1 MHIVFQLIRW
11 VPSRT
16 KCFRMHG
23 RSRGR
28 TCRVCDSELHTGRI
42 CRSEAES
49 ELVPQSL
56 AQWQWTRTRL
66 PCAVTPA
73 AHRAQC
79 PWTQAL
85 AVLSDCQRDSDML
98 LFHGFSPATSQRPS
112 EEASAARAS
121 LSAVST
127 VTPRLT
133 ASGQFEFTGKYPPL
147 AVRGRFL
154 SGHHFTLPGGGRHWH
169 LVIASLG
176 T

>member
-1 MHIVFQLIRW
+1 MLSHALADREAG
-11 VPSRT
+11 PAECAT
-16 KCFRMHG
+16 
-23 RSRGR
+23 RS
-28 TCRVCDSELHTGRI
+28 CI
-42 CRSEAES
+42 PEAES
-49 ELVPQSL
+49 ELVPQ
-56 AQWQWTRTRL
+56 WQWTRL

-73 AHRAQC
+73 ARRAQC

-147 AVRGRFL
+147 ALGDRLIGDL
-154 SGHHFTLPGGGRHWH
+154 TLAVWQPLTQR
-169 LVIASLG
+169 
-176 T
+176 